1 MPEEEAFPVPLKYI
15 DVARSIHT
23 DLDVLQEK
31 KIDDYWNVDS
41 CKPLSDS
48 WRGFTQFN
56 PLKEKPPKRYMWFS
70 GKIDKR
76 SKRLPDQIMYVQKF
90 GRQLVKLLRIEKNRK
105 GHKRNR
111 SLTMLES

>member
-31 KIDDYWNVDS
+31 KIDDHWNVDS

-56 PLKEKPPKRYMWFS
+56 PLKEKPPKGYMWFS
-70 GKIDKR
+70 GKIDKDPNDYQT
-76 SKRLPDQIMYVQKF
+76 RLCMS
-90 GRQLVKLLRIEKNRK
+90 
-105 GHKRNR
+105 R
-111 SLTMLES
+111 SLDENW

>member
-56 PLKEKPPKRYMWFS
+56 PLKEKPPKGYMWFG
-70 GKIDKR
+70 GKIDKDPNDYQT
-76 SKRLPDQIMYVQKF
+76 RLCMS
-90 GRQLVKLLRIEKNRK
+90 
-105 GHKRNR
+105 R
-111 SLTMLES
+111 SLDDNW